1 MFTFAT
7 RFPSVFMKL
16 NCALY
21 GKFKI
26 NFPFRRKSKQ
36 TNSFVSASRCASCIG
51 ESARSA
57 WYRHSDGWRGAPAP
71 GPRRS
76 PWDSLPSLRHE
87 GSLNDSGYRS
97 NRADS
102 FEQRGVFDRQDS
114 VRSEYT
120 SDRESSRYGIVQ
132 QASID
137 STDSRICYLTSSEVS
152 LTHVQLQ

>member
-1 MFTFAT
+1 MH
-7 RFPSVFMKL
+7 
-16 NCALY
+16 
-21 GKFKI
+21 
-26 NFPFRRKSKQ
+26 
-36 TNSFVSASRCASCIG
+36 SFVSASRCASCIG
-51 ESARSA
+51 ESARAA
-57 WYRHSDGWRGAPAP
+57 WYRHSDGWRGAPPP

-120 SDRESSRYGIVQ
+120 SDRESTRYGIVQ

-137 STDSRICYLTSSEVS
+137 STDSRICYLTSSE
-152 LTHVQLQ
+152 